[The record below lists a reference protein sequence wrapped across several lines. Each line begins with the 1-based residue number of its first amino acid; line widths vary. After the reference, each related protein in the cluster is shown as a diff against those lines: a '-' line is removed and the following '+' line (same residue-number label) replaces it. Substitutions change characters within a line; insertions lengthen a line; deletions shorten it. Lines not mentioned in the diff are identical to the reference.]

1 LALKFDDV
9 LLEIAD
15 GPAELEK
22 ADEAAFTEILDVG
35 LRTSPPL
42 GYLRLRP
49 IPVSLAAHVPPGLLS
64 LGSPLA
70 LLSNDRIPT
79 PIGPMTSLL
88 GFWTTILHLLFI
100 DFKNLST
107 TSFIEDFTAWT

>member
-22 ADEAAFTEILDVG
+22 ANEASLTEILDVG

-42 GYLRLRP
+42 GYLESKWPSNEFAISRMPR
-49 IPVSLAAHVPPGLLS
+49 IDQGLA
-64 LGSPLA
+64 
-70 LLSNDRIPT
+70 T
-79 PIGPMTSLL
+79 GP
-88 GFWTTILHLLFI
+88 
-100 DFKNLST
+100 
-107 TSFIEDFTAWT
+107 

>member
-1 LALKFDDV
+1 VVLKVDDV

-15 GPAELEK
+15 GSAELEK
-22 ADEAAFTEILDVG
+22 ADEAALTEILDVG
-35 LRTSPPL
+35 LRASPPL

-49 IPVSLAAHVPPGLLS
+49 IPFNLAAHVSPGLLS

-79 PIGPMTSLL
+79 PIGPITSLM
-88 GFWTTILHLLFI
+88 GFWTSMIHLLFT
-100 DFKNLST
+100 DFKNLFT
-107 TSFIEDFTAWT
+107 TSFFR

>member
-22 ADEAAFTEILDVG
+22 VDEAAFTEILDVG

-49 IPVSLAAHVPPGLLS
+49 IPVSLAAHVSPGLLS

-107 TSFIEDFTAWT
+107 TSFFR